1 MPRKLTPIALYHLY
15 ARRAVAGLVAVIAL
29 SAFAYGFFLLEAVSH
44 AASQAEARREVS
56 SLSSKVGRLQ
66 SQYLSATKALTPE
79 RARSLGFVA
88 PEHVAVVYADNDVLS
103 LSANTPAR

>member
-1 MPRKLTPIALYHLY
+1 MPRKLNPIALYHHWV
-15 ARRAVAGLVAVIAL
+15 RSIVTGLVAVIAM

-44 AASQAEARREVS
+44 AASQAQARREVS
-56 SLSSKVGRLQ
+56 KLSSQVGQLQ

-88 PEHVAVVYADNDVLS
+88 PEHVAVVYADADTLS
-103 LSANTPAR
+103 LSLKQ

>member
-1 MPRKLTPIALYHLY
+1 MPRKLNPIALYHLY
-15 ARRAVAGLVAVIAL
+15 VRRAVALLVAIIAV

-56 SLSSKVGRLQ
+56 KLSSQVGKLQ

-79 RARSLGFVA
+79 RARSMGFVS
-88 PEHVAVVYADNDVLS
+88 PEHVAVVYADSSALS
-103 LSANTPAR
+103 LSLKQ

>member
-1 MPRKLTPIALYHLY
+1 MPRKLNPITLYHLWV
-15 ARRAVAGLVAVIAL
+15 RRAVTALVAIIAV

-56 SLSSKVGRLQ
+56 KLSSHVGKLQ

-79 RARSLGFVA
+79 RARSLGFVS
-88 PEHVAVVYADNDVLS
+88 PVHVAVVYADAGALS
-103 LSANTPAR
+103 LSANR